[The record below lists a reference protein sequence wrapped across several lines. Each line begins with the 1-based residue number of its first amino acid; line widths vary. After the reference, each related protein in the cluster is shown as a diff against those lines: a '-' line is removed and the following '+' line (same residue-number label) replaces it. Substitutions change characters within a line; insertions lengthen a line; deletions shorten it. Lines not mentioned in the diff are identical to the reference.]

1 MKIWPSGGAA
11 VFLKRVGTV
20 SGFTMLSRA
29 TGFLRDV
36 VLAWVIGAGPLADAF
51 FIALRI
57 PNHFRALFAEGAFNA
72 SFVPT
77 YAGTLE
83 AKGAEAAMGFAARVL
98 GALVA
103 VQVVILVA
111 AEIWTRGLLELITPG
126 FAGAGDLGDLTVLLT
141 RITFPYLLF
150 VTLVTVYGAVL
161 NAHHRYAAAAGA
173 PVLFNLA
180 IIGCVGATLLVPGR
194 TPNLAPTAA
203 AIGVALAGVAELILL
218 MWAMRPAGLSLKPA
232 RPRLDAE
239 VTTFLKRL
247 GPATIGSGASQIAMF
262 VDTILAAALPV
273 GAVSA
278 MYYADRLYQLPI
290 GVIAIAIG
298 TVLLPELSRRFAAKD
313 EAGGPPAPLRA
324 GVVWV
329 ALAPP
334 PAGSPPSPWAPVL
347 PPNPPRR
354 SPPRA
359 AIDARRAQRR
369 AVFWSIVLTA
379 PFVVAFLV
387 APDWLVKIA
396 FARGA
401 FDAAAVARAGM
412 TLQAYAVGL
421 LAIVLLRSVVP
432 GFHAR
437 GDTRTPMWVAF
448 AGIAVNVA
456 LKFGLTGP
464 FDVAGLALATSAG
477 AWVNLLLLVA
487 IDRHRAR
494 AT

>member
-1 MKIWPSGGAA
+1 MRGESVKIWPSGGAA

-20 SGFTMLSRA
+20 SGFTMLSRL

-77 YAGTLE
+77 YAGVLE
-83 AKGAEAAMGFAARVL
+83 TRGRDEALGFAARVL

-111 AEIWTRGLLELITPG
+111 AEIWARGLLEFLTPG
-126 FAGAGDLGDLTVLLT
+126 FAGAGELGDLTVMLT

-150 VTLVTVYGAVL
+150 VTLVTVWGAVL

-180 IIGCVGATLLVPGR
+180 IIACVAATLLVPAR
-194 TPNLAPTAA
+194 SPHLPPTGA

-218 MWAMRPAGLSLKPA
+218 VWAARSAGLVLAPV
-232 RPRLDAE
+232 RPRLDDE
-239 VTTFLKRL
+239 VKTFLKRL
-247 GPATIGSGASQIAMF
+247 GPATIGSGAAQIAMF
-262 VDTILAAALPV
+262 VDTILAAALPI

-313 EAGGPPAPLRA
+313 EVG
-324 GVVWV
+324 
-329 ALAPP
+329 
-334 PAGSPPSPWAPVL
+334 
-347 PPNPPRR
+347 
-354 SPPRA
+354 
-359 AIDARRAQRR
+359 ARRAQRR
-369 AVFWSIVLTA
+369 AVLWSIALTA
-379 PFVVAFLV
+379 PFVVAFLAV
-387 APDWLVKIA
+387 PDRLVGIA

-401 FDAAAVARAGM
+401 FDEAAVARSAA

-421 LAIVLLRSVVP
+421 MAIVLLRSVVP

-456 LKFGLTGP
+456 LKFWLTGS

-487 IDRHRAR
+487 IDLHRAR
-494 AT
+494 TRATDA

>member
-20 SGFTMLSRA
+20 SGFTMVSRA

-51 FIALRI
+51 FVALRI

-83 AKGAEAAMGFAARVL
+83 TRGREAALGFAARVL

-103 VQVVILVA
+103 VQIVLLVA
-111 AEIWTRGLLELITPG
+111 AEVWTEGLVGLIAPG
-126 FAGAGDLGDLTVLLT
+126 FSRDPALLDLTVRLT
-141 RITFPYLLF
+141 RITFPYLLL
-150 VTLVTVYGAVL
+150 VTVVTVYGAVL

-173 PVLFNLA
+173 PVLFNVA
-180 IIGCVGATLLVPGR
+180 IIGCVGLAL
-194 TPNLAPTAA
+194 LAPSGRPEIAPYAA
-203 AIGVALAGVAELILL
+203 AIGVALAGVAELGLL
-218 MWAMRPAGLSLKPA
+218 VWAMRPAGLRLVPE
-232 RPRLDAE
+232 RPRLDPE
-239 VTTFLKRL
+239 TRTFLRRL

-262 VDTILAAALPV
+262 VDTILAASLPV

-298 TVLLPELSRRFAAKD
+298 TVLLPELSRRFAAD
-313 EAGGPPAPLRA
+313 DAVG
-324 GVVWV
+324 
-329 ALAPP
+329 
-334 PAGSPPSPWAPVL
+334 
-347 PPNPPRR
+347 
-354 SPPRA
+354 
-359 AIDARRAQRR
+359 ARRAQRR
-369 AVFWSIVLTA
+369 AVVWSIVLTA
-379 PFVVAFLV
+379 PFVLAFLIV
-387 APDWLVKIA
+387 PDWLVRIA

-401 FDAAAVARAGM
+401 FDLVAVARAAA

-432 GFHAR
+432 GYHAR
-437 GDTRTPMWVAF
+437 GDTKTPMWIAF
-448 AGIAVNVA
+448 VGIAVNVA
-456 LKFGLTGP
+456 LKFVLTDH
-464 FDVAGLALATSAG
+464 FDVAGLAFATSAG

-487 IDRHRAR
+487 IDRHRASR
-494 AT
+494 V

>member
-83 AKGAEAAMGFAARVL
+83 KDGRPAALGFAARVL
-98 GALVA
+98 GALLA
-103 VQVVILVA
+103 VQVVVLVA

-126 FAGAGDLGDLTVLLT
+126 FAGVGEIGDLTVLLT

-150 VTLVTVYGAVL
+150 VTLVTVWGAVL

-173 PVLFNLA
+173 PVLFNVA
-180 IIGCVGATLLVPGR
+180 IVACVGLTLLVPGR
-194 TPNLAPTAA
+194 SPHLAPTAA

-218 MWAMRPAGLSLKPA
+218 MWAAGRAGLVLRPA
-232 RPRLDAE
+232 RPRLDE
-239 VTTFLKRL
+239 GMVTFLKRL

-290 GVIAIAIG
+290 GVIAIAVG
-298 TVLLPELSRRFAAKD
+298 TVLLPELSRRFAAGD
-313 EAGGPPAPLRA
+313 EPG
-324 GVVWV
+324 
-329 ALAPP
+329 
-334 PAGSPPSPWAPVL
+334 
-347 PPNPPRR
+347 
-354 SPPRA
+354 
-359 AIDARRAQRR
+359 ARRAQRR
-369 AVFWSIVLTA
+369 ALIGSTALTL
-379 PFVVAFLV
+379 PFVVAFLAV
-387 APDWLVKIA
+387 PAWLVEIA

-401 FDAAAVARAGM
+401 FDAAAVARSAA
-412 TLQAYAVGL
+412 TLQAYGVGL

-432 GFHAR
+432 AFHAR

-456 LKFGLTGP
+456 LKFALTGP
-464 FDVAGLALATSAG
+464 FDVAGLAIATSAG
-477 AWVNLLLLVA
+477 AWVNLLILVG
-487 IDRHRAR
+487 IDRRRAR
-494 AT
+494 LA

>member
-20 SGFTMLSRA
+20 SGFTMLSRV

-83 AKGAEAAMGFAARVL
+83 TNGRDAALGFAARVL

-126 FAGAGDLGDLTVLLT
+126 FAGAGELGDLTVMLT

-173 PVLFNLA
+173 PVLFNIA
-180 IIGCVGATLLVPGR
+180 IVACVAATLLVPGR
-194 TPNLAPTAA
+194 TPDLAPTAA
-203 AIGVALAGVAELILL
+203 AIGVALAGVAELVLL
-218 MWAMRPAGLSLKPA
+218 IWALRPAGLSLTPA
-232 RPRLDAE
+232 RPLLDE
-239 VTTFLKRL
+239 GMKTFLKRL

-290 GVIAIAIG
+290 GVIAIAVG

-313 EAGGPPAPLRA
+313 EVG
-324 GVVWV
+324 
-329 ALAPP
+329 
-334 PAGSPPSPWAPVL
+334 
-347 PPNPPRR
+347 
-354 SPPRA
+354 
-359 AIDARRAQRR
+359 ARRAQRR
-369 AVFWSIVLTA
+369 AILWSTVLTA
-379 PFVVAFLV
+379 PFVLAFLV
-387 APDWLVKIA
+387 IPGWLVEIA

-401 FDAAAVARAGM
+401 FDAVAVARSAA

-456 LKFGLTGP
+456 LKFALTGP
-464 FDVAGLALATSAG
+464 FDVAGLAFATSAG
-477 AWVNLLLLVA
+477 AWVNLLLLVVL
-487 IDRHRAR
+487 DRRRAR
-494 AT
+494 AAA

>member
-1 MKIWPSGGAA
+1 VKIWPSGGAA

-103 VQVVILVA
+103 VQVVILLA

-126 FAGAGDLGDLTVLLT
+126 FAGAGELGDLTVLLT

-173 PVLFNLA
+173 PVLFNFA

-194 TPNLAPTAA
+194 TPHLAPTAA
-203 AIGVALAGVAELILL
+203 SIGVALAGVAELILL
-218 MWAMRPAGLSLKPA
+218 VWAMRPAGLSLKPA
-232 RPRLDAE
+232 RPRLDEE

-313 EAGGPPAPLRA
+313 ETG
-324 GVVWV
+324 
-329 ALAPP
+329 
-334 PAGSPPSPWAPVL
+334 
-347 PPNPPRR
+347 
-354 SPPRA
+354 
-359 AIDARRAQRR
+359 ARRAQRR

-387 APDWLVKIA
+387 IPDWLVKIA

-494 AT
+494 ST

>member
-20 SGFTMLSRA
+20 SGFTMLSRL

-83 AKGAEAAMGFAARVL
+83 ARGEAEALDFAARVI
-98 GALVA
+98 GALLA
-103 VQVVILVA
+103 VQIVILIA
-111 AEIWTRGLLELITPG
+111 AEIWTRGLLHLLTPG
-126 FAGAGDLGDLTVLLT
+126 FAGTGEIGDLTVLLT
-141 RITFPYLLF
+141 RITFPYLAL
-150 VTLVTVYGAVL
+150 VTLVTVWGAVL

-180 IIGCVGATLLVPGR
+180 IVGCVAAVLVVPGR
-194 TPNLAPTAA
+194 SSHLAPIAA
-203 AIGVALAGVAELILL
+203 SVGVALAGVAELVLL
-218 MWAMRPAGLSLKPA
+218 VWAAKVAGLRVRPAW
-232 RPRLDAE
+232 PRLDPQ

-313 EAGGPPAPLRA
+313 EVG
-324 GVVWV
+324 
-329 ALAPP
+329 
-334 PAGSPPSPWAPVL
+334 
-347 PPNPPRR
+347 
-354 SPPRA
+354 
-359 AIDARRAQRR
+359 ARRAQRR
-369 AVFWSIVLTA
+369 AVFWSVVLTA
-379 PFVVAFLV
+379 PFVVAFLLV
-387 APDWLVKIA
+387 PDWLMRIA

-401 FDAAAVARAGM
+401 FDEVAVARSAA
-412 TLQAYAVGL
+412 TLQAYGVGL

-448 AGIAVNVA
+448 AGIGVNVA
-456 LKFGLTGP
+456 LKFTLTGP
-464 FDVAGLALATSAG
+464 FDVAGLAVATSAG
-477 AWVNLLLLVA
+477 AWVNLLLLVVL
-487 IDRHRAR
+487 DRRRRADP
-494 AT
+494 AG

>member
-20 SGFTMLSRA
+20 SGFTMLSRL

-83 AKGAEAAMGFAARVL
+83 KEGEAAALGFAARVL
-98 GALVA
+98 GALLA
-103 VQVVILVA
+103 VQLVILLA
-111 AEIWTRGLLELITPG
+111 AEIWTRGLLELLTPG
-126 FAGAGDLGDLTVLLT
+126 FAGFGDIGDLTVMLT

-173 PVLFNLA
+173 PVLFNVA
-180 IIGCVGATLLVPGR
+180 IVACVGLTLLVPGR
-194 TPNLAPTAA
+194 APHLAPTAA
-203 AIGVALAGVAELILL
+203 AIGVALAGVAELVLL
-218 MWAMRPAGLSLKPA
+218 VWAMRPAGLGLAPA
-232 RPRLDAE
+232 RPRLDPGM
-239 VTTFLKRL
+239 TTFLKRL
-247 GPATIGSGASQIAMF
+247 GPATIGSGAAQIAMF

-313 EAGGPPAPLRA
+313 EAG
-324 GVVWV
+324 
-329 ALAPP
+329 
-334 PAGSPPSPWAPVL
+334 
-347 PPNPPRR
+347 
-354 SPPRA
+354 
-359 AIDARRAQRR
+359 ARRAQRR
-369 AVFWSIVLTA
+369 AVLWSIVLTA
-379 PFVVAFLV
+379 PFVLAFLV
-387 APDWLVKIA
+387 IPDWLMRLA

-401 FDAAAVARAGM
+401 FDEAAVARSAA
-412 TLQAYAVGL
+412 TLQAYAIGL

-448 AGIAVNVA
+448 AGIGVNVA
-456 LKFGLTGP
+456 LKFALTGP
-464 FDVAGLALATSAG
+464 FDVAGLAFATSVG
-477 AWVNLLLLVA
+477 AWVNLLLLVVL
-487 IDRHRAR
+487 DRRRAR
-494 AT
+494 LAAPPAADA